1 MKNKI
6 VFNLIFIFVVLS
18 VAAII
23 NISSAA
29 PAFALSLCDG
39 CPLQEVCS
47 DTTEGVEVLSCD
59 NNAAP
64 GAPAQM
70 NNAAQ
75 LINEETAVETQEIV
89 IAPAVTQ
96 EVSMPASAT
105 QETTIAPDAA
115 TNEAFVTPVLRQAAA
130 LQSTEFAAL
139 NAYQTTG
146 ETFLIITLKGDKTLI
161 EKFSRII
168 TDKYS
173 IKENKGDGCELIM
186 ATAEEFTIKV
196 SKETEKD
203 KIDFIESQGVK
214 ISK

>member
-6 VFNLIFIFVVLS
+6 VFNIISFIMILS
-18 VAAII
+18 AAIVI

-29 PAFALSLCDG
+29 DAFALSLCDG

-47 DTTEGVEVLSCD
+47 DTTEGVEILSCD
-59 NNAAP
+59 NNATP

-75 LINEETAVETQEIV
+75 LINEEAAVETQETV
-89 IAPAVTQ
+89 TAPGATL
-96 EVSMPASAT
+96 EASMTASAT
-105 QETTIAPDAA
+105 RETAVTSNAA
-115 TNEAFVTPVLRQAAA
+115 TQEAVVTQTAPLN
-130 LQSTEFAAL
+130 EFAAL

-168 TDKYS
+168 TDKYA
-173 IKENKGDGCELIM
+173 IKENKGDECDLIM
-186 ATAEEFTIKV
+186 ATAEELTIKI

-203 KIDFIESQGVK
+203 KLDFLESQGVK

>member
-18 VAAII
+18 AAAII

-75 LINEETAVETQEIV
+75 LINEETAVATQETV
-89 IAPAVTQ
+89 IAGATL

-105 QETTIAPDAA
+105 QEAAVESNVATLEAAVTPDAQ
-115 TNEAFVTPVLRQAAA
+115 RQSP
-130 LQSTEFAAL
+130 QSEFAAL

-186 ATAEEFTIKV
+186 ATAEEITIKIN
-196 SKETEKD
+196 KETEKD
-203 KIDFIESQGVK
+203 KIDFIELQGVK

>member
-6 VFNLIFIFVVLS
+6 VFNLISIFMIVS
-18 VAAII
+18 AAIII

-29 PAFALSLCDG
+29 DAFALSLCDG

-47 DTTEGVEVLSCD
+47 DTTGSVEILSCD

-75 LINEETAVETQEIV
+75 LINEETAAETQETV
-89 IAPAVTQ
+89 ITPGATLEA
-96 EVSMPASAT
+96 SMPASAT
-105 QETTIAPDAA
+105 QEAAITSNAA
-115 TNEAFVTPVLRQAAA
+115 THEAVVTPAVGQAA
-130 LQSTEFAAL
+130 QSTEFAAL
-139 NAYQTTG
+139 TAYQTTG
-146 ETFLIITLKGDKTLI
+146 EIFLIITLKGDNALL

-168 TDKYS
+168 TDKYA

-186 ATAEEFTIKV
+186 ATAEEFTIKI

-203 KIDFIESQGVK
+203 KLDFMKSQGVK
-214 ISK
+214 IYK

>member
-6 VFNLIFIFVVLS
+6 VFNIIS
-18 VAAII
+18 VITIVSAAIII

-29 PAFALSLCDG
+29 DAFALSLCDG

-47 DTTEGVEVLSCD
+47 DTTEGVEILSCD
-59 NNAAP
+59 NNATP

-70 NNAAQ
+70 NNAAL
-75 LINEETAVETQEIV
+75 LINEEAAVETQETA
-89 IAPAVTQ
+89 IAPEATL
-96 EVSMPASAT
+96 EAPIPALAT
-105 QETTIAPDAA
+105 QETAVTSNTATQEAVFAPAVQQA
-115 TNEAFVTPVLRQAAA
+115 T
-130 LQSTEFAAL
+130 QSNEFAAL

-168 TDKYS
+168 TDKYA
-173 IKENKGDGCELIM
+173 IKENKGDGCDLIM
-186 ATAEEFTIKV
+186 ATAEELTIKI

-203 KIDFIESQGVK
+203 KLDFMESQGVK
-214 ISK
+214 ISR